1 MSNLRDG
8 LDSLMTKIRATW
20 IIIICAGIEFI
31 VVVLISEYYWTVYQ
45 SHLNNKQYYWCLSEN
60 DSSLMIYEKIIN
72 YANKYRDTL
81 IENEHE

>member
-8 LDSLMTKIRATW
+8 LDSLMTKIRATR

-45 SHLNNKQYYWCLSEN
+45 SHLNNKQYY
-60 DSSLMIYEKIIN
+60 
-72 YANKYRDTL
+72 
-81 IENEHE
+81 